1 MSETKACNPSF
12 RSSLPDA
19 PTHVVGIG
27 ASAGGLEA
35 LKALLQR
42 FTADCTAFVVV
53 LHLSPIHDSLLTSLL
68 AKSTPMSVTTATDSQ
83 VLRKNCIYVI
93 PPGFLLTLTKERTL
107 RLSSLPS
114 THPRWTIDRFL
125 SSLSQIGPAAI
136 GVILSGTGSDGS
148 QGLKEIRT
156 RGGTTFVQDPDSA
169 EFPEMPQSARPF
181 ADYCLEPRALG
192 DALMLT
198 VGARRKNNQTT

>member
-83 VLRKNCIYVI
+83 SSGRTAS
-93 PPGFLLTLTKERTL
+93 TLS
-107 RLSSLPS
+107 RL
-114 THPRWTIDRFL
+114 
-125 SSLSQIGPAAI
+125 AAC
-136 GVILSGTGSDGS
+136 S
-148 QGLKEIRT
+148 R
-156 RGGTTFVQDPDSA
+156 
-169 EFPEMPQSARPF
+169 
-181 ADYCLEPRALG
+181 
-192 DALMLT
+192 
-198 VGARRKNNQTT
+198 